1 MNLQLKLP
9 FLIATFALLTGVGV
23 VQAADLT
30 EVTVIPQ
37 AKTQAAL
44 DNKSDLRLLVADDIW
59 VEGAYRNKAGDPEL
73 HTDQTNVFY
82 ITAGSATVVAGG
94 NYIGGKTISPGQVRG
109 GTIDGG
115 ITYNLIKGDTIIIP
129 AGKPVWFKE
138 VPGTVSYYVVKITKK
153 PPS

>member
-1 MNLQLKLP
+1 MKP
-9 FLIATFALLTGVGV
+9 KVTRLILIVTLAVLAGATAGH
-23 VQAADLT
+23 AADLT

-44 DNKSDLRLLVADDIW
+44 DNKADLRLLVADDIW
-59 VEGAYRNKAGDPEL
+59 VEGAYRNKAGNPEL

-94 NYIGGKTISPGQVRG
+94 TYVGGKTIAPGQVRG

-115 ITYNLIKGDTIIIP
+115 TTYNLVKGDTIVVP

-138 VPGTVSYYVVKITKK
+138 VPSTVSYYVVKMTKK
-153 PPS
+153 M

>member
-1 MNLQLKLP
+1 MRLKSA
-9 FLIATFALLTGVGV
+9 FSLITVTCALLIGEGTVN
-23 VQAADLT
+23 AADLT

-44 DNKSDLRLLVADDIW
+44 DNKADLRLLVADDLW
-59 VEGAYRNKAGDPEL
+59 VEGAYRNKSGNPEL

-94 NYIGGKTISPGQVRG
+94 NYIGGKTLSPGQVRG

-115 ITYNLIKGDTIIIP
+115 ITYNLI
-129 AGKPVWFKE
+129 
-138 VPGTVSYYVVKITKK
+138 
-153 PPS
+153 

>member
-1 MNLQLKLP
+1 MT
-9 FLIATFALLTGVGV
+9 A
-23 VQAADLT
+23 
-30 EVTVIPQ
+30 
-37 AKTQAAL
+37 
-44 DNKSDLRLLVADDIW
+44 
-59 VEGAYRNKAGDPEL
+59 
-73 HTDQTNVFY
+73 
-82 ITAGSATVVAGG
+82 TAGTCTQPGCEGTIDGGYCAVCGMAAAPVPVPVAVVARAAAGAPA
-94 NYIGGKTISPGQVRG
+94 TCTQPGCG